1 MTNGV
6 DTFEY
11 DLANPSQP
19 MNVRMEQ
26 FSHLQTYKESAD
38 DFVTTLSYSPTKFII
53 QGMISGL
60 VQVKYLESILSSRSN
75 LVQMTI
81 FVTIKRICASGLED
95 VSAFNTHVRGFA
107 WFCV

>member
-19 MNVRMEQ
+19 MNVQIKR
-26 FSHLQTYKESAD
+26 FVHFQTYKETAD
-38 DFVTTLSYSPTKFII
+38 DFVTTLFYSPTKFII

-60 VQVKYLESILSSRSN
+60 VQVKYLE
-75 LVQMTI
+75 
-81 FVTIKRICASGLED
+81 FVFSL
-95 VSAFNTHVRGFA
+95 AFLT
-107 WFCV
+107 

>member
-38 DFVTTLSYSPTKFII
+38 DFVTT

-95 VSAFNTHVRGFA
+95 VNAFNTHVRGFA

>member
-19 MNVRMEQ
+19 LHVEVLLVSQ
-26 FSHLQTYKESAD
+26 FQTYKETAD

-60 VQVKYLESILSSRSN
+60 VQVKYLECVSRY
-75 LVQMTI
+75 LFQT
-81 FVTIKRICASGLED
+81 
-95 VSAFNTHVRGFA
+95 
-107 WFCV
+107 